1 MKTYNPKTVAPPLGK
16 YTHAIEVPATARTLY
31 ISGQVGNLL
40 DGKPAQG
47 IEAQAEAAWNNI
59 KRILEAAGMG
69 LADLIKVTTY
79 LVNKADIVASRAA
92 RLKVMGDLAP
102 ASTLV
107 VIDALAAPEWLIE
120 VEAIAA
126 VA

>member
-47 IEAQAEAAWNNI
+47 IEAQAEAVWTNI

-69 LADLIKVTTY
+69 LGDLIKVTAY
-79 LVNKADIVASRAA
+79 LVNKADIPAA
-92 RLKVMGDLAP
+92 RAVRLRILGDLAP

-107 VIDALAAPEWLIE
+107 VIDALAGPEWLIE
-120 VEAIAA
+120 IEA
-126 VA
+126 VAAR